1 MRYRATPPAR
11 STSRRCGASSGCQL
25 PSIAPKPKPRKRSI
39 ALAAESA
46 ELKLLRRAPG
56 REVFVPPGIDQLKAA
71 SQRGGQGSCIVA
83 ADDEAA
89 ASFRPVRREGSDN
102 GMSARPQSAPK
113 AGDVSTLVVRKG
125 KKVERRP
132 VVPEIVALRR
142 LPGGHVGSNPSHPIG
157 FFAHAR
163 SRRSQRRSR
172 DVEYRQVLIA
182 PRHQT
187 IGQPRGSSA
196 DVDDGGGF
204 GRSDKVDQ
212 FKRERRSFL
221 KPAHLIFALGGVDA
235 LPVALTASFAHQF
248 SSSPNG
254 RSCIIAGI
262 GEIGPSFSCSFFL
275 QLRKLLPGTGARA
288 TVTAVFWSCRMVARF
303 PSKWSG
309 NNVSRCC
316 DHGLPV
322 SLFAAHAGIVFHPGV
337 SGGGSGHPD
346 PASHSSLCLYAA
358 WLGPGVAL
366 LLLFGSLIGSYFNIP
381 ITVLPGTPV
390 RSGQIVDFFGMQY
403 VVPVVVQWPGTVLAV
418 NVGGA
423 VIPTV
428 MSTYLVIRYQL
439 WLKATIATVVIA
451 LIIHAMATPVAGI
464 GIAVPVFA
472 PVVATA
478 ILAFILSREYAPP
491 LAYIGGSM
499 GTLIGADLLNLD
511 KIGGLGAPVA
521 SIGGAGTFDG
531 IFPTGILAVL
541 LAGLASPSRPRP
553 AW

>member
-11 STSRRCGASSGCQL
+11 STSRRCGVSSGCQL

-187 IGQPRGSSA
+187 IGQPRGSGA
-196 DVDDGGGF
+196 DVDDGRGF

-212 FKRERRSFL
+212 FKGERRSFL
-221 KPAHLIFALGGVDA
+221 KPAHLIFALRGVDA
-235 LPVALTASFAHQF
+235 LPVALTISFAHQ
-248 SSSPNG
+248 SYSPPSG
-254 RSCIIAGI
+254 RSCNNSGDRGNWA
-262 GEIGPSFSCSFFL
+262 EFFL
-275 QLRKLLPGTGARA
+275 QLFLAASKAAPRNRRARDCYR
-288 TVTAVFWSCRMVARF
+288 SI
-303 PSKWSG
+303 
-309 NNVSRCC
+309 
-316 DHGLPV
+316 L
-322 SLFAAHAGIVFHPGV
+322 
-337 SGGGSGHPD
+337 
-346 PASHSSLCLYAA
+346 
-358 WLGPGVAL
+358 
-366 LLLFGSLIGSYFNIP
+366 
-381 ITVLPGTPV
+381 VL
-390 RSGQIVDFFGMQY
+390 SD
-403 VVPVVVQWPGTVLAV
+403 
-418 NVGGA
+418 GGA
-423 VIPTV
+423 VP
-428 MSTYLVIRYQL
+428 
-439 WLKATIATVVIA
+439 K
-451 LIIHAMATPVAGI
+451 
-464 GIAVPVFA
+464 
-472 PVVATA
+472 
-478 ILAFILSREYAPP
+478 
-491 LAYIGGSM
+491 
-499 GTLIGADLLNLD
+499 
-511 KIGGLGAPVA
+511 
-521 SIGGAGTFDG
+521 
-531 IFPTGILAVL
+531 
-541 LAGLASPSRPRP
+541 
-553 AW
+553 